1 MPPVHGGQTVEDEVL
16 PVVVA
21 HVPHAVV
28 EVPTAPLV
36 EELLLD
42 GSHSDQM
49 EEVEVEE
56 LL

>member
-1 MPPVHGGQTVEDEVL
+1 
-16 PVVVA
+16 VVVA

-42 GSHSDQM
+42 GSHSDQL
-49 EEVEVEE
+49 EEVEE